1 MTTYSLTLN
10 FDTSV
15 LTNIKRADQ
24 RVAIAK
30 PVNSGGPSVIWLD
43 IDPFP
48 STTIEWEEN
57 YWIYASNDEVAN
69 GATITKLTE
78 VDPGPALDGGYYVL
92 QDTSVFGG
100 FTKSS
105 GVLPVSPGTYAAINN
120 VPYDDYNS
128 LTFGLAQT
136 ALINKKPHER
146 KPISAQSVLATQ
158 HIKMTPFVT
167 LYIWLESE
175 FKSQTIITEISGN
188 STPAVFG
195 GGVTDVD
202 LTYDPIHGKFL
213 KID

>member
-10 FDTSV
+10 FDPNV

-48 STTIEWEEN
+48 STTIEWEED
-57 YWIYASNDEVAN
+57 YWIYASNDEVVN
-69 GATITKLTE
+69 GASITKLTE
-78 VDPGPALDGGYYVL
+78 VYPGPALDAGYYVL
-92 QDTSVFGG
+92 QDTCVFGS
-100 FTKSS
+100 FTK
-105 GVLPVSPGTYAAINN
+105 GNGILPVSPGTYAAINN

-136 ALINKKPHER
+136 ALINKKPEER

-158 HIKMTPFVT
+158 HIRMTPFIT
-167 LYIWLESE
+167 LFVWLESE
-175 FKSQTIITEISGN
+175 FKSQTIITEIAGN
-188 STPAVFG
+188 SSSATFG
-195 GGVTDVD
+195 GGITEVD
-202 LTYDPIHGKFL
+202 LTYDPIHGLFTATS
-213 KID
+213 